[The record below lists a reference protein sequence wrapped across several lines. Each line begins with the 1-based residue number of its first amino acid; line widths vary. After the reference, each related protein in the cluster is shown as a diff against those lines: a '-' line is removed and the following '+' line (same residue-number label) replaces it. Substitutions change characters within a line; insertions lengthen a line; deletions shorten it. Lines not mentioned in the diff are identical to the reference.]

1 MMSEDFSNVNRGV
14 VVRADS
20 TKERITIRL
29 DRDIVDHSRQV
40 VVAAD
45 GGNYQSL
52 INKVLR
58 EYVESD
64 EKALEKRLRKVVRE
78 ELRKEFRK
86 AS

>member
-1 MMSEDFSNVNRGV
+1 MSEDFSNAKRGAV
-14 VVRADS
+14 VPSDP

-29 DRDIVDHSRQV
+29 DRDIVDHFRQIV
-40 VVAAD
+40 ISAG

-52 INKVLR
+52 INNALR
-58 EYVESD
+58 EYVEAD

-78 ELRKEFRK
+78 ELRKELRK

>member
-1 MMSEDFSNVNRGV
+1 MSEDFSKGKRGAV
-14 VVRADS
+14 VPADP

-29 DRDIVDHSRQV
+29 DKDIVEHFRQV
-40 VVAAD
+40 VVEAG

-52 INKVLR
+52 INSALR

-78 ELRKEFRK
+78 ELRKELRK

>member
-1 MMSEDFSNVNRGV
+1 MSEDFSNAKRGAV
-14 VVRADS
+14 VQSDP

-29 DRDIVDHSRQV
+29 DRDIVDHFRQMV
-40 VVAAD
+40 VSAG

-52 INKVLR
+52 INNALR
-58 EYVESD
+58 DYVEAD

-78 ELRKEFRK
+78 ELRKELRK